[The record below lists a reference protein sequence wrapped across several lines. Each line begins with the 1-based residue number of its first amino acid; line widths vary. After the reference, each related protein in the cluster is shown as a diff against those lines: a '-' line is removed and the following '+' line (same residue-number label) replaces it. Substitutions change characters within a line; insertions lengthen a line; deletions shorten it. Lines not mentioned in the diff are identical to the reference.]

1 MYLGSDQLSQ
11 LCVIHDKHDFQVPSC
26 QISPLIVNITAKSPL
41 AVHYF
46 LIYKNHQAR
55 DNLSLDQ

>member
-11 LCVIHDKHDFQVPSC
+11 LCVIHDKHDFQVPSR
-26 QISPLIVNITAKSPL
+26 QISPLIANITTTSPL
-41 AVHYF
+41 AACYF

-55 DNLSLDQ
+55 DNPSLDQ